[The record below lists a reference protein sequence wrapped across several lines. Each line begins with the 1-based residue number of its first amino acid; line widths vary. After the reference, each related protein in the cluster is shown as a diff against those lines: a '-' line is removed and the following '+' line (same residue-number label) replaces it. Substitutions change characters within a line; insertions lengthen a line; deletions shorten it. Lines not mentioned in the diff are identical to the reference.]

1 MLPPH
6 VASSVGQ
13 YLNIKLAIW
22 AGYFF
27 FFCILEMEFNSTV
40 EFDPK
45 LHDCIVALF
54 YYDSRASKKAFLCKH
69 KPYNGL
75 FRSSW
80 VVIKRG
86 PKNWYDVCSHLLGQT
101 PMVESDPKSPK
112 ISPAQLRRAD
122 IFFEFV

>member
-27 FFCILEMEFNSTV
+27 FFAYWRWSLTPLLSLTQNCMTAF
-40 EFDPK
+40 
-45 LHDCIVALF
+45 VALF